1 MTDIPTPEAKPAFE
15 ASTGHPREVKN
26 ILMASF
32 VVAAVFAISNTP
44 TPMYPQW
51 QQGIGFSS
59 GVLTLIFAAYIAGL
73 LLTLVVAG
81 QLADHFGRRKVLMP
95 GLASALVATLLFL
108 VADNVALLLTARFL
122 TGVAVGVIVSAG
134 MAAVVDAGQ
143 DTRQTMAARLASV
156 AMVLGAGLGPL
167 FSGLMAQFL
176 SKPIPV
182 IFGAEALLLLAALA
196 VVLTQSTFSQAVR
209 PSRKARIR
217 FALPAVAPEFRRY
230 IAYGVAVFGPGIAAT
245 SFVLSLGPSVLT
257 VQLGIESPLVAG
269 GIACAMFFM
278 ATSVQFAVAKLSI
291 ARIFSLGA
299 LSTALAMA
307 CLLGAVLA
315 HLPWLLLCSALF
327 SGAGQGLGQLG
338 GLTLI
343 AVNIPAQERAQ
354 ANALMNMGG
363 YVPAGILPLA
373 AGFLIDIL
381 TMSSAVLI
389 FCLTLFLAAVIGGL
403 TVQRSIHNAQTSTK
417 GA

>member
-1 MTDIPTPEAKPAFE
+1 MTGIRTPQAKPAFE
-15 ASTGHPREVKN
+15 PSTGHPREVKN

-44 TPMYPQW
+44 TPLYPQW

-95 GLASALVATLLFL
+95 GLASALIATLLFL
-108 VADNVALLLTARFL
+108 AADNVTLLLVARFL

-143 DTRQTMAARLASV
+143 DTRQALAARLASA

-167 FSGLMAQFL
+167 FSGLMAQLL

-196 VVLTQSTFSQAVR
+196 VVLTRSTFTQAVR
-209 PSRKARIR
+209 PSLKAPIR

-230 IAYGVAVFGPGIAAT
+230 IGYGVAVFGPGIAAT

-269 GIACAMFFM
+269 GITCAMFFM
-278 ATSVQFAVAKLSI
+278 ATGVQFAVAKVSI

-299 LSTALAMA
+299 LSTAVAMA

-343 AVNIPAQERAQ
+343 ALHVPAHGRAQ
-354 ANALMNMGG
+354 ANALMNMDG
-363 YVPAGILPLA
+363 YVPAGLLPLA

-381 TMSSAVLI
+381 SMTSAVLI
-389 FCLTLFLAAVIGGL
+389 FCLTLFLAATIGGL
-403 TVQRSIHNAQTSTK
+403 AVQRSMHNARTSTK